1 MSGLIDS
8 APYVVEQIRVTIIDL
23 RTAWGWLDELV
34 EPGRDSAP
42 MPVLSDEQ
50 RVRLDEVAAAERVD
64 RLAPPVN
71 LPPGAR
77 QFAPTSAYASPSTRA
92 GARLGVIDARATV
105 HGMVLETARLVAGFL
120 HASYVGGRAGAAAV
134 LDALEFIDGPRPC
147 WVATV
152 AGVIWWREPA
162 GAIVDVRDVDALAA
176 VDVALQR
183 ALRVARRAARDVD
196 GDPVAPVDHR
206 CPACGRRSLELDYG
220 SQQELVDGAVREQ
233 ARRRWTVSCVSLACR
248 CAGEGCG
255 CRQRVRYEGRRH
267 AWAYGELSGPYGLW
281 RAIAAAD
288 RRRRGPEARVGSE
301 TAGHGGWSERRV
313 PRRVGRAQRD
323 NDGVLWWDRERACAQ
338 LGVKPQNLWDWAR
351 RSARDPDFPRLDPPW
366 RDGPISWY
374 RAEQLLDV
382 DEHLSRATKGR
393 NRSAA

>member
-1 MSGLIDS
+1 MTAQTTGLIDA
-8 APYVVEQIRVTIIDL
+8 APYVLDQIRVTVADL
-23 RTAWGWLDELV
+23 RAAWGWLAELV

-42 MPVLSDEQ
+42 MPVLSDDQ
-50 RVRLDEVAAAERVD
+50 RARLDQVAAAERAD
-64 RLAPPVN
+64 RHAPPVN

-77 QFAPTSAYASPSTRA
+77 QFAPTSAYASPATRA
-92 GARLGVIDARATV
+92 GARVAVVDARATV
-105 HGMVLETARLVAGFL
+105 RGMVVDVAHMVAGCID
-120 HASYVGGRAGAAAV
+120 ASYVGGAVV
-134 LDALEFIDGPRPC
+134 LDALDWIDG
-147 WVATV
+147 
-152 AGVIWWREPA
+152 
-162 GAIVDVRDVDALAA
+162 AIADVRDVDALAA
-176 VDVALQR
+176 VDAALQR
-183 ALRVARRAARDVD
+183 ALIIARRAARDSAA
-196 GDPVAPVDHR
+196 DPVAPVDHR

-220 SQQELVDGAVREQ
+220 SEHELVDGAVREQ
-233 ARRRWTVSCVSLACR
+233 SRRRWTISCISLGCR
-248 CAGEGCG
+248 CVGEGCG
-255 CRQRVRYEGRRH
+255 CRQRVRYGGRRH
-267 AWAYGELSGPYGLW
+267 AWAYGELAGPYGLW

-382 DEHLSRATKGR
+382 DEHLARATKGR
-393 NRSAA
+393 NRRAA